1 MDTSLLFEAESYDI
15 RGAIFDVYREMGPG
29 LLEAVYQECLE
40 HEFSRRK
47 IPFVAQSAIHLQ
59 YKGVELQQTY
69 KPDFICYDKI
79 LVEIKS
85 VDELGRIHRSQLHNY
100 LKITGFRLG
109 FLVNFNHDPGA
120 DVVRIVL

>member
-1 MDTSLLFEAESYDI
+1 MEKSLLFEAESYDI

-40 HEFSRRK
+40 NEFIRRK
-47 IPFVAQSAIHLQ
+47 IPFEAQPRLHLN
-59 YKGVELQQTY
+59 YKGIKLRQTY
-69 KPDFICYDKI
+69 KPDFLCYGKI
-79 LVEIKS
+79 LVEIKL
-85 VDELGRIHRSQLHNY
+85 VGELGKIHRSQLHNY

-120 DVVRIVL
+120 DVVRIIL